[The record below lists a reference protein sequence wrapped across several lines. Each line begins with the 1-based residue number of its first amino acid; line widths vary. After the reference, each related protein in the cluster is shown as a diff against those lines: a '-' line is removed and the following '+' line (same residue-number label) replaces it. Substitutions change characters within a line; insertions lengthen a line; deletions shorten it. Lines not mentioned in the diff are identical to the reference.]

1 MNRRSTLSPG
11 RLQTPRRHLGLLLAA
26 VALAAC
32 SSQPALRQDRPVA
45 LQRDQLQDFVL
56 VGRFALR
63 HATQNYAGRIEW
75 QHADGRDMLLLAS
88 PFGQGMAEIT
98 GNAHGALLRRS
109 DGSEQAAASSDELLQ
124 TVLGYPIG
132 LGRLLAWLRGSDV
145 GNGRFERDTQ
155 GRPLRLQHED
165 WRIAYEYDDDA
176 PQALPGRLFVEREG
190 GFVLRLRIDE
200 WRLPGATDAPR

>member
-1 MNRRSTLSPG
+1 MNPRSTSSPG
-11 RLQTPRRHLGLLLAA
+11 IRKAPCRHLGLFFAA
-26 VALAAC
+26 LALAAC
-32 SSQPALRQDRPVA
+32 GSQPVLPQRHPAA

-63 HATQNYAGRIEW
+63 HAAQSYTGRIEW
-75 QHADGRDMLLLAS
+75 HHAGERDRLLLAS
-88 PFGQGMAEIT
+88 PFGQGMAEIV
-98 GNAHGALLRRS
+98 GNATGARLRRS
-109 DGSEQAAASSDELLQ
+109 DGSEQTAASSDELLQ

-132 LGRLLAWLRGSDV
+132 LDRLLTWLRGSDV
-145 GNGRFERDTQ
+145 DEGHLERDAL

-165 WRIAYEYDDDA
+165 WRIAYEYDDDT

-200 WRLPGATDAPR
+200 WRLPEPTDVAQ

>member
-1 MNRRSTLSPG
+1 MSRRSASSSGKLEA
-11 RLQTPRRHLGLLLAA
+11 PRRHLGLLLTA

-32 SSQPALRQDRPVA
+32 SSQPALRQDRPAA

-75 QHADGRDMLLLAS
+75 QHAAGRDTLLLAS
-88 PFGQGMAEIT
+88 PFGQGIAEIT
-98 GNAHGALLRRS
+98 GDAKGARLRSS
-109 DGSEQAAASSDELLQ
+109 DGSEQVAASSDELLL
-124 TVLGYPIG
+124 TVLGYPVS
-132 LGRLLAWLRGSDV
+132 LGRLLAWLRGSDG
-145 GNGRFERDTQ
+145 GNGRFEHDTL

-200 WRLPGATDAPR
+200 WRLPGAADAPQ